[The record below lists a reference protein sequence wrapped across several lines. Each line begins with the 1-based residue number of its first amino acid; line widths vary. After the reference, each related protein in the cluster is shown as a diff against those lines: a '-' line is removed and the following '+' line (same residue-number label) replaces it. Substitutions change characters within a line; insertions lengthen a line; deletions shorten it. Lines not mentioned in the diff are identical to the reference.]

1 MTESRIE
8 QGRELMSIELIVN
21 IVSQL
26 LKLGGIIFFM
36 YAAYDGTFGGQG
48 STSVFIGVGVLVLV
62 LAGSFVVDKMGNL

>member
-1 MTESRIE
+1 
-8 QGRELMSIELIVN
+8 MSVELIVN

-36 YAAYDGTFGGQG
+36 FAAYDGTFGGQG

-62 LAGSFVVDKMGNL
+62 LVGSFVVDKMGNL

>member
-1 MTESRIE
+1 MNV
-8 QGRELMSIELIVN
+8 ELIVN

-48 STSVFIGVGVLVLV
+48 STSVFIGTGVLVLV
-62 LAGSFVVDKMGNL
+62 LAGSYVVDKIGRL